1 MRRCGGHHRL
11 TKPIAVVLPMR
22 EQVTSGHA
30 GAVALNVL
38 EFGRVSAFRDRLIVV
53 GAAEPGDFA
62 LPYHHVDVG
71 RGVGLS
77 MSWPFWHRASD
88 RYANAVAD
96 TILQH
101 GSRLVEVHNRGRL
114 FLQLAR
120 RLGPQTRMCLYLHN
134 DPRTMEALE
143 TPIERVQLLERASIV
158 YCLSDYIRN
167 RLIDGVEGLSERVV
181 VLPNGTVSLP
191 ADRPTREGTILFV
204 GRLIPEKGVE
214 ELFDALR
221 HIAALLPDWRV
232 VIIGR
237 APERH
242 RSRYERTLE
251 ELRAIWGERLVLK
264 ESVPHAEVMQAYAL
278 AAITV
283 VPSRWQEPFGRTAL
297 EALAQG
303 SAVIASRSGGLPEI
317 VGPAGFLLDA
327 VTPDAIE
334 HAILTLA
341 RDPARREALGKAG
354 ERRARMHFDIALLS
368 SRLDAWRDNLLAT

>member
-1 MRRCGGHHRL
+1 MRTCGGHRHL

-88 RYANAVAD
+88 RYADAVAD

-283 VPSRWQEPFGRTAL
+283 GTF
-297 EALAQG
+297 ALAG
-303 SAVIASRSGGLPEI
+303 AVRPDGTRSPGARLRGHSQSIRRPS
-317 VGPAGFLLDA
+317 GDRGAGRISPRCSD
-327 VTPDAIE
+327 
-334 HAILTLA
+334 
-341 RDPARREALGKAG
+341 ARRNRACYSHPGARPGAARGVGKGRRTSCAHAL
-354 ERRARMHFDIALLS
+354 
-368 SRLDAWRDNLLAT
+368 

>member
-1 MRRCGGHHRL
+1 
-11 TKPIAVVLPMR
+11 MR

-62 LPYHHVDVG
+62 LPYQHVDVG

-88 RYANAVAD
+88 RYADAVAD

-181 VLPNGTVSLP
+181 VLPNGTVPLP

-264 ESVPHAEVMQAYAL
+264 EFGAARGGHAGLRARSYHRRTFAL
-278 AAITV
+278 AGAVRPDGTRS
-283 VPSRWQEPFGRTAL
+283 PGA
-297 EALAQG
+297 G